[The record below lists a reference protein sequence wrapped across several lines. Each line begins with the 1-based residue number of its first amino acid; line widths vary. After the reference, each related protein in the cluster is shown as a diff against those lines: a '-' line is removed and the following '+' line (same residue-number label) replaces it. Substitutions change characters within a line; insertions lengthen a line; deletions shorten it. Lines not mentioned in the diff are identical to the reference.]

1 MSQLREGQFR
11 VLRLHALG
19 SARHAER
26 CSTAQHGGTKLPLPN
41 SCWSHVSV
49 SATRPKVPFPMR
61 PASFTDARLSR
72 RYSGPTDPSFRTDT
86 LKRLVP
92 SPSEFSE
99 LAYSGFSTLRLHCL
113 ATPAEAAARAL
124 EVLAARPPRSKEL
137 RVVALVLGLDRD
149 SVKAKGASLLEAIDA
164 AFEDSFKE
172 MEDKKREGKLDR
184 GHLSRPTRCRLW
196 AILAAAPARGQG
208 GALRALPGGPKRWLP
223 CCPPSLSPSAA
234 LEDGRPIFLVA
245 LGKCRPARCS
255 APAHAGS
262 RMKKSP
268 HARALHCITWACRLI
283 KCAYHGGC
291 SIRSP

>member
-1 MSQLREGQFR
+1 
-11 VLRLHALG
+11 
-19 SARHAER
+19 
-26 CSTAQHGGTKLPLPN
+26 
-41 SCWSHVSV
+41 
-49 SATRPKVPFPMR
+49 MR

-172 MEDKKREGKLDR
+172 MAAKKREGKLDR
-184 GHLSRPTRCRLW
+184 GHLSPPTRCRLW
-196 AILAAAPARGQG
+196 AILAAAPARGQE
-208 GALRALPGGPKRWLP
+208 AP
-223 CCPPSLSPSAA
+223 CV
-234 LEDGRPIFLVA
+234 RFLVA
-245 LGKCRPARCS
+245 QSADCLAARHPYRLPQRWKMAGQSSWWPSVSAARPA
-255 APAHAGS
+255 A
-262 RMKKSP
+262 
-268 HARALHCITWACRLI
+268 ALPPMLV
-283 KCAYHGGC
+283 
-291 SIRSP
+291 PE

>member
-1 MSQLREGQFR
+1 
-11 VLRLHALG
+11 
-19 SARHAER
+19 
-26 CSTAQHGGTKLPLPN
+26 
-41 SCWSHVSV
+41 
-49 SATRPKVPFPMR
+49 MR

-172 MEDKKREGKLDR
+172 MEAKKREGKLDR
-184 GHLSRPTRCRLW
+184 GHLSPPTRCRLGDTRRCSREGQE
-196 AILAAAPARGQG
+196 APCVR
-208 GALRALPGGPKRWLP
+208 
-223 CCPPSLSPSAA
+223 
-234 LEDGRPIFLVA
+234 FLVA
-245 LGKCRPARCS
+245 QNADCLAARHPYRLAQRWKMAGQSSWWPSVSAARPA
-255 APAHAGS
+255 A
-262 RMKKSP
+262 
-268 HARALHCITWACRLI
+268 ALPPMLV
-283 KCAYHGGC
+283 
-291 SIRSP
+291 PE

>member
-1 MSQLREGQFR
+1 M
-11 VLRLHALG
+11 RL
-19 SARHAER
+19 ARRGMLSDAAR
-26 CSTAQHGGTKLPLPN
+26 RSTAAPKLPLPN
-41 SCWSHVSV
+41 SCWSHVSL
-49 SATRPKVPFPMR
+49 SANRPKVPFPMR

-196 AILAAAPARGQG
+196 AILAAAPARGQEAPCVRFLVAQKTLT
-208 GALRALPGGPKRWLP
+208 ALLPAIPIAFRSAGRWQANLPGGPR
-223 CCPPSLSPSAA
+223 
-234 LEDGRPIFLVA
+234 
-245 LGKCRPARCS
+245 
-255 APAHAGS
+255 
-262 RMKKSP
+262 
-268 HARALHCITWACRLI
+268 
-283 KCAYHGGC
+283 
-291 SIRSP
+291 